1 MDGTKFYF
9 VAISC
14 SVYAQS
20 LETEAARL
28 EAKVEEQRGELV
40 ERGLLISQLERL
52 GSSLREEALELR
64 LEFFLN
70 FYFRIP
76 VLCRA
81 YHIIEPP

>member
-1 MDGTKFYF
+1 
-9 VAISC
+9 
-14 SVYAQS
+14 

-64 LEFFLN
+64 LDSFELA
-70 FYFRIP
+70 YFSQYAR
-76 VLCRA
+76 
-81 YHIIEPP
+81 H